1 MRAARPLQVVDAFTT
16 AAFRGNPAA
25 VVLLEAAAD
34 DAWQQSVAAE
44 MKHAE
49 TAFLVPRDD
58 GAFDLRWFTPAAEV
72 DLCGHAT
79 LASAHAL
86 WDWGT
91 LERATPARFHTR
103 SGMLT
108 CAARDALIEMDFP
121 ATPALPADEVPGLF
135 DALGV
140 RAPETYRSDFYALVE
155 LASADAVRA
164 VAPDMGKLVSVDLR
178 AVIVTAVDDG
188 DDHDVISRMFAPR
201 MGIPE
206 DPVTG
211 SAHCVLAPHY
221 APRLGP
227 ELRAYQASA
236 RGGVVRTRLDG
247 DRVALGGEA
256 VTVVRGELVA

>member
-1 MRAARPLQVVDAFTT
+1 LQVVDAFTA

-25 VVLLEAAAD
+25 VVLLASPAND
-34 DAWQQSVAAE
+34 GWQHAVAAE

-58 GAFDLRWFTPAAEV
+58 GAFDLRWFTPEAEV

-91 LERATPARFHTR
+91 LGRATPARFHTR
-103 SGMLT
+103 SGLLT
-108 CAARDALIEMDFP
+108 CVARGDLIEMDFP
-121 ATPALPADEVPGLF
+121 ATPAAPADAVPGLF

-140 RAPETYRSDFYALVE
+140 DATETYRSDFYALLE
-155 LASADAVRA
+155 LADADAVRA
-164 VAPDMGKLVSVDLR
+164 VSPDMGKLVSVDVR
-178 AVIVTAVDDG
+178 AVIVTAVGG
-188 DDHDVISRMFAPR
+188 DYDVISRMFAPR

-221 APRLGP
+221 ASRLGP
-227 ELRAYQASA
+227 ELRAFQASA
-236 RGGVVRTRLDG
+236 RGGLVRTRLDG
-247 DRVALGGEA
+247 DRVTLGGEA
-256 VTVVRGELVA
+256 VTVVRGELAA